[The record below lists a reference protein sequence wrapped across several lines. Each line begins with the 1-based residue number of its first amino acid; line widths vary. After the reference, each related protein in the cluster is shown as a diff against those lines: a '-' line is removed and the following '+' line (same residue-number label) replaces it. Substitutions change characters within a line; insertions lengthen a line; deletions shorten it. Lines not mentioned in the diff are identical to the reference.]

1 MRPSIKIAFCVSL
14 GRVLG
19 QFVKAPTDLRT
30 ANGTS
35 GISVRFKEVPN
46 GICETNANVKS
57 FAGYVDV
64 SETQHMYFWMFE
76 ARNGNPTAAP
86 LTVRLDGGPGASS
99 MNGLFSEMGPCSID
113 AAGKVVNN
121 PLSFTQNSNVVFID
135 QPATVGFSFT
145 TLTKASQSPETFVIT
160 PTANCTTADPG
171 CGTFSSPDLTLTS
184 NSTVDAAAVFYKT
197 MQGFMGAFPQY
208 SANGVHL
215 NGQSYGGHYVP
226 IFADHVVQQ
235 NKRNKRDKTGAIQI
249 PIKSVTIE
257 DGFFDTRVQFAA
269 YFNYTVNPGNPY
281 DLVPFNATA
290 EKQLFN
296 NVWGPNGCQEQQAAC
311 NADPPPANI
320 NEVCSAADD
329 FCVTNVEQFF
339 DVNALRSEDDI
350 RQLLPS
356 PFPPAFYVSYL
367 NQADVQA
374 AIGAS
379 TNFTPASVQVGT
391 AFAGTGD
398 DSRTGKLIT
407 DATSRL
413 LSEGV
418 TVALFT
424 GDADYDS
431 NMIGAQTVADN
442 IAAQT
447 PELAATWAK
456 AGFVNMSRLLDG
468 QVPGQTRQADH
479 FSFTRVFFAGHFSA
493 FNAPDAALLVQQRAT
508 AGTDIATGKQAMA
521 RGGNRAT
528 AGTPTSEFR
537 EGPGTV
543 LNAVTPQEAVYNTTT
558 HVPDIPLGVQAAGK
572 AVAGADVGDAA
583 VLHPFAGMT
592 SRKMNRVLAAQR
604 QQKRKRDL
612 EQTARRQL

>member
-1 MRPSIKIAFCVSL
+1 MRPSINI
-14 GRVLG
+14 VLYAVIG
-19 QFVKAPTDLRT
+19 GALSQFVAPPTDLKT
-30 ANGTS
+30 ANSTS
-35 GISVRFKEVPN
+35 GIPVRFKEVPN
-46 GICETNANVKS
+46 GVCETNPNVKS

-113 AAGKVVNN
+113 GAGNVVNN

-145 TLTKASQSPETFVIT
+145 TLTKASQNPDTFVIT
-160 PTANCTTADPG
+160 LTENCTTADPG

-184 NSTVDAAAVFYKT
+184 NSTVDAANVFYKT

-208 SANGVHL
+208 STNGVHI

-226 IFADHVVQQ
+226 VFADHIVQQ
-235 NKRNKRDKTGAIQI
+235 NKLNNTGAIKI

-269 YFNYTVNPGNPY
+269 YFNYTVTPGNPY
-281 DLVPFNATA
+281 DLAPFNNTA
-290 EKQLFN
+290 ETQLFN

-311 NADPPPANI
+311 NANPPPANI

-339 DVNALRSEDDI
+339 DINAKRSEDDI

-367 NQADVQA
+367 NQASVQA

-407 DATSRL
+407 DTTSRL

-418 TVALFT
+418 TVAFFT

-431 NMIGAQTVADN
+431 NMIGAQMVADN
-442 IAAQT
+442 VAAQT
-447 PELAATWAK
+447 PEVAAAWAK
-456 AGFVNMSRLLDG
+456 AGFVDMSALLNG

-493 FNAPDAALLVQQRAT
+493 FNAPDAALLIQQRAT
-508 AGTDIATGKQAMA
+508 AGMDIATGTVLMA
-521 RGGNRAT
+521 KGGNKVT
-528 AGTPTSEFR
+528 LGTPTSEFR
-537 EGPGTV
+537 EGPGTIQ
-543 LNAVTPQEAVYNTTT
+543 NTVTPPGAIYNTTT
-558 HVPDIPLGVQAAGK
+558 HVPDLPAGAQTAGK
-572 AVAGADVGDAA
+572 AVAGAGVDGTMA
-583 VLHPFAGMT
+583 LHPFAGMT

-612 EQTARRQL
+612 EQTARRPF

>member
-1 MRPSIKIAFCVSL
+1 MRPSVKFVFCASL

-19 QFVKAPTDLRT
+19 QFVKAPTDLKI

-35 GISVRFKEVPN
+35 GIPVRFKEVPN
-46 GICETNANVKS
+46 GICETNPNVKS

-99 MNGLFSEMGPCSID
+99 MNGLFSEMGPCTID
-113 AAGKVVNN
+113 ATGKVVNN

-160 PTANCTTADPG
+160 PTENCTTADPG

-208 SANGVHL
+208 SANGVHI

-235 NKRNKRDKTGAIQI
+235 NKQNNTGAIQI

-290 EKQLFN
+290 EQQLFN

-379 TNFTPASVQVGT
+379 SNFTPASVQVGT

-413 LSEGV
+413 LSAGV

-442 IAAQT
+442 VAAQT

-456 AGFVNMSRLLDG
+456 AGFVNMSQLLDG

-508 AGTDIATGKQAMA
+508 AGMDIATGTEVMA
-521 RGGNRAT
+521 KGGNRAT

-543 LNAVTPQEAVYNTTT
+543 LNAVTPQGAVYNTTT

-572 AVAGADVGDAA
+572 AVAGGDVDDAV

-612 EQTARRQL
+612 EQIARRKL

>member
-1 MRPSIKIAFCVSL
+1 MRSSMKLVYCALL
-14 GRVLG
+14 GRALG
-19 QFVKAPTDLRT
+19 QFVKAPTDLKT
-30 ANGTS
+30 VKGPS
-35 GISVRFKEVPN
+35 GIPVRFKEVPN
-46 GICETNANVKS
+46 GVCETNANVKS

-113 AAGKVVNN
+113 STGKVVNN
-121 PLSFTQNSNVVFID
+121 PLSFTQNSNVVFLD

-145 TLTKASQSPETFVIT
+145 TLTKASQSPATFVIT
-160 PTANCTTADPG
+160 PTETCTTADPG
-171 CGTFSSPDLTLTS
+171 CGTFSSPDITLTS

-208 SANGVHL
+208 SANGVNL

-235 NKRNKRDKTGAIQI
+235 NKLNNTGAIQI

-269 YFNYTVNPGNPY
+269 YFNYTVTPGNPY
-281 DLVPFNATA
+281 DLAPFNQTA
-290 EKQLFN
+290 ETQLFN
-296 NVWGPNGCQEQQAAC
+296 NVWGPNGCQQQQAAC

-329 FCVTNVEQFF
+329 FCVSNVEQFF
-339 DVNALRSEDDI
+339 DVNARRSEDDI
-350 RQLLPS
+350 RQLLPN
-356 PFPPAFYVSYL
+356 PFPSMFYVSYL
-367 NQADVQA
+367 NRADVQA

-379 TNFTPASVQVGT
+379 SNFTPASVQVGT

-418 TVALFT
+418 TVAFFT

-431 NMIGAQTVADN
+431 NMIGAQIVADN
-442 IAAQT
+442 VAAQT

-456 AGFVNMSRLLDG
+456 AGFVNMSQLLNG
-468 QVPGQTRQADH
+468 QVPGQTRQADN

-493 FNAPDAALLVQQRAT
+493 FNSPDAALLIQQRAT
-508 AGTDIATGKQAMA
+508 AGMDIATGKMLMA
-521 RGGNRAT
+521 KGGNKAT

-543 LNAVTPQEAVYNTTT
+543 LNSVTPPGAIYNTTT
-558 HVPDIPLGVQAAGK
+558 HVPDVPIGAQAAGK
-572 AVAGADVGDAA
+572 AIASSDVGDSAA
-583 VLHPFAGMT
+583 LHPFADMT

-612 EQTARRQL
+612 EEIARLQL

>member
-1 MRPSIKIAFCVSL
+1 MRLFTSTVISAIIGSAV
-14 GRVLG
+14 G
-19 QFVKAPTDLRT
+19 QFVTAPTDLRT
-30 ANGTS
+30 ANTTT
-35 GISVRFKEVPN
+35 GIPVRFKEVPN

-99 MNGLFSEMGPCSID
+99 MNGLFSEMGPCTID
-113 AAGKVVNN
+113 AAGNVVNN

-145 TLTKASQSPETFVIT
+145 TLTKASQNPDTFVIT
-160 PTANCTTADPG
+160 PTDTCTTADPG

-208 SANGVHL
+208 SANGVHI

-226 IFADHVVQQ
+226 VFADHIVQQ
-235 NKRNKRDKTGAIQI
+235 NKLNNTGAIQI
-249 PIKSVTIE
+249 PLKSVTIE

-269 YFNYTVNPGNPY
+269 YFNYTVTPGNPY
-281 DLVPFNATA
+281 DLAPYNDTA
-290 EKQLFN
+290 EAQLFN
-296 NVWGPNGCQEQQAAC
+296 NVWGPNGCQQQQAAC

-339 DVNALRSEDDI
+339 DINAQRSEDDI

-356 PFPPAFYVSYL
+356 PFPPMFYVSYL
-367 NQADVQA
+367 NQASVQA

-407 DATSRL
+407 DSTSRL

-418 TVALFT
+418 TVAFFT

-431 NMIGAQTVADN
+431 NMIGAMMVADN
-442 IAAQT
+442 VAAQT
-447 PELAATWAK
+447 PEVAAAWAQ
-456 AGFVNMSRLLDG
+456 AGFVDMSALLNG

-508 AGTDIATGKQAMA
+508 AGMDIATGTTAMV
-521 RGGNRAT
+521 RGGNMIT
-528 AGTPTSEFR
+528 KGTPTSEFR
-537 EGPGTV
+537 EGPGTIQ
-543 LNAVTPQEAVYNTTT
+543 NTVTPPGAIYNTTT
-558 HVPDIPLGVQAAGK
+558 HVPDLPVGAQTAGK
-572 AVAGADVGDAA
+572 AVAGADVGGSMA
-583 VLHPFAGMT
+583 LHPFATMT

-612 EQTARRQL
+612 EQIAKRAV

>member
-1 MRPSIKIAFCVSL
+1 MRLCTTTVLHAIISAA
-14 GRVLG
+14 LG
-19 QFVKAPTDLRT
+19 QFVAAPTDLKT
-30 ANGTS
+30 VNTS
-35 GISVRFKEVPN
+35 AGIPVRFKEVPN

-64 SETQHMYFWMFE
+64 SATQHMYFWMFE
-76 ARNGNPTAAP
+76 ARNGNPTASP
-86 LTVRLDGGPGASS
+86 LIVRLDGGPGASS
-99 MNGLFSEMGPCSID
+99 MNGLFSEMGPCTID
-113 AAGKVVNN
+113 AAGNVVNN

-145 TLTKASQSPETFVIT
+145 TLTKASQNPDTFVIT
-160 PTANCTTADPG
+160 PTDNCTTADLG

-197 MQGFMGAFPQY
+197 MQGFMRAFPQY
-208 SANGVHL
+208 SANGVHI

-226 IFADHVVQQ
+226 VFADHIVQQ
-235 NKRNKRDKTGAIQI
+235 NKLNNTSAIHI
-249 PIKSVTIE
+249 PLKSVTIE

-269 YFNYTVNPGNPY
+269 YFNYTVTPGNPY
-281 DLVPFNATA
+281 DLSPYNETA
-290 EKQLFN
+290 QAQLFN

-311 NADPPPANI
+311 NAEPPPANI
-320 NEVCSAADD
+320 NDVCSAADD

-356 PFPPAFYVSYL
+356 PFPPMFYVSYL
-367 NQADVQA
+367 NQASVQA

-407 DATSRL
+407 DSTSRL

-418 TVALFT
+418 TVAFFT

-431 NMIGAQTVADN
+431 NMIGAQMVAN
-442 IAAQT
+442 NVAAQT
-447 PELAATWAK
+447 PQVAAAWAQ
-456 AGFVNMSRLLDG
+456 AGFVNLSALRDG

-493 FNAPDAALLVQQRAT
+493 FNAPDTALLIQQRAM
-508 AGTDIATGKQAMA
+508 AGVDIATGTTAMV
-521 RGGNRAT
+521 RGGNMIT
-528 AGTPTSEFR
+528 KGTPTSEFR
-537 EGPGTV
+537 EGPGTIQ
-543 LNAVTPQEAVYNTTT
+543 NTVTPPGAIYNTTT
-558 HVPDIPLGVQAAGK
+558 HVPDLPLGAQTAGK
-572 AVAGADVGDAA
+572 AVAGADVGGPMA
-583 VLHPFAGMT
+583 LHPFATMT

-612 EQTARRQL
+612 QKIARRPF